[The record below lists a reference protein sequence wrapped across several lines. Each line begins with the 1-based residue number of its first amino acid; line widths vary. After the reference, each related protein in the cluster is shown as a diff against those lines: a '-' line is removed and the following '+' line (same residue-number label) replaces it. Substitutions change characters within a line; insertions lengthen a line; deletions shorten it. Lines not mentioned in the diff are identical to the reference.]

1 MTGGQMAP
9 TTLIGQKTM
18 TTPIGRSLS
27 QDGAPIGMAEIMNA
41 IKSPVYIERCSLGT
55 PGKILKTR
63 KAIRHAIQNQVEKRG
78 FSFVE
83 ILSPCPINWKIDP
96 LDARKWLVENLEPIF
111 PVKKFRDI
119 PEDAPP
125 PEPEPKKPWMN
136 DEELQEYFQ
145 VPKDIPYKEK
155 KTPIEEQ
162 HVKISGFGGQ
172 GVMSAG
178 VLLANCATAEGLEAT
193 WLPSYGP
200 EMRGGTA
207 NASVIVSQ
215 SEIGS
220 PVVDF
225 PNVLIAMNG
234 PSMDAF
240 EDKVKEGGTI
250 IVNSSI
256 ISDEVSRSDVQA
268 YYIPASDIA
277 SQVGLLAGANIVILT
292 LYLLVSRVVEVET
305 LRSIIPLSIK
315 KQQYVEKNLM
325 MVDKAI
331 EYYEKNYKS

>member
-1 MTGGQMAP
+1 
-9 TTLIGQKTM
+9 
-18 TTPIGRSLS
+18 
-27 QDGAPIGMAEIMNA
+27 
-41 IKSPVYIERCSLGT
+41 
-55 PGKILKTR
+55 
-63 KAIRHAIQNQVEKRG
+63 
-78 FSFVE
+78 
-83 ILSPCPINWKIDP
+83 
-96 LDARKWLVENLEPIF
+96 
-111 PVKKFRDI
+111 
-119 PEDAPP
+119 
-125 PEPEPKKPWMN
+125 
-136 DEELQEYFQ
+136 
-145 VPKDIPYKEK
+145 
-155 KTPIEEQ
+155 
-162 HVKISGFGGQ
+162 
-172 GVMSAG
+172 
-178 VLLANCATAEGLEAT
+178 
-193 WLPSYGP
+193 
-200 EMRGGTA
+200 MRGGTA
-207 NASVIVSQ
+207 NASVIVSE

-256 ISDEVSRSDVQA
+256 ISDEVSRKDVKA

-292 LYLLVSRVVEVET
+292 LYLLVSKVVDVET

-315 KQQYVEKNLM
+315 KEQYVEKNLM